1 MTPNLLAREERER
14 ERALRE
20 ECEGD
25 KRADKRRVSIK
36 RTYEDV
42 EEAAAE
48 LNGARAEKRM
58 KVLHPTAPTAPE
70 GVGGGEEERSAS
82 AQDPADAEQKPK
94 PDTAL
99 VRLSSGRVVRVPIEI
114 LRQHQEQVLARRNEQ
129 LQQQQQQQQQLL
141 RHTNGVSRT
150 GLQNA
155 DQALSRVLARISP
168 SAMPTGQHVVRAIP
182 PAMIR
187 QNAPQITLA
196 SHHQAKRPS
205 PDTTGNNGI
214 RLQQRQA
221 LQQQRVVRIRA
232 NPGPSLASGSIPIGL
247 SSSTVT
253 TPNGLAKLSERLN
266 LIEPLGQ
273 PQFQPQ
279 QNRVITAA
287 TSATGQSVRV
297 RCYAGASTIRSVIP
311 VASNANPSRQ
321 RLSVALNSVTGQ
333 RIQTVVPVTAGS
345 SLTAGVQRSA
355 VAPVERVIRL
365 VPKPIAPGQL
375 INPQQNG
382 QQSVQHHRVQLA
394 PIFDRQAASSSKQGV
409 QQPQTVVLQGP
420 DGSSTAAA
428 AINES
433 LDVGASSPRRN
444 VRLVELVQ
452 QQPGGKGGQLVTLG
466 GGQIMRAT
474 AANLSNATAQPP
486 GTIVVLRNS
495 AGSTRETS

>member
-36 RTYEDV
+36 RPHEDV

-48 LNGARAEKRM
+48 LNGAKAEKRM

-129 LQQQQQQQQQLL
+129 LQLQQQQQQQQQQLL
-141 RHTNGVSRT
+141 RHTNGVSGT

-182 PAMIR
+182 PAIIR

-205 PDTTGNNGI
+205 PDTNNGI

-279 QNRVITAA
+279 QNRIITAA

-345 SLTAGVQRSA
+345 NLTAGVQRSA

-365 VPKPIAPGQL
+365 VPKPIASGQL

-394 PIFDRQAASSSKQGV
+394 PIFDRQAASSSKQGA
-409 QQPQTVVLQGP
+409 QQPQAVVLQGP

-433 LDVGASSPRRN
+433 LDASSPRRN